1 MTTYDISL
9 LEGDGIGPE
18 LSECVCNVLECI
30 HDKST
35 SLKFNIS
42 RVEAGDN
49 AKLKY
54 NKPLP
59 DETFERIKNSQACLK
74 SPVGESAA
82 DVVLVLRRYFDL
94 YANIRPSKNYPNIP
108 AISKDVDLITVRENT
123 EDLIWVG
130 NFIPTMILSYL

>member
-1 MTTYDISL
+1 MTIYDISL

-18 LSECVCNVLECI
+18 LSECVYSVLKNI
-30 HDKST
+30 HDKSS

-59 DETFERIKNSQACLK
+59 DETFEK
-74 SPVGESAA
+74 
-82 DVVLVLRRYFDL
+82 Y
-94 YANIRPSKNYPNIP
+94 
-108 AISKDVDLITVRENT
+108 
-123 EDLIWVG
+123 
-130 NFIPTMILSYL
+130 